1 MTSGKPVRIAV
12 IPAEVVRIGAMAST
26 LLEETR
32 RISVDETARRRLG
45 DIYGSSVREL
55 VTILPAALGAELDR
69 FALPFT
75 REPPAQ
81 DELRVA
87 QAQLV
92 GWLEGLF
99 HGIQFALYT
108 QEMTARSQLEEL
120 RRPAGQAAGHE
131 PIRSSSPY
139 L

>member
-1 MTSGKPVRIAV
+1 
-12 IPAEVVRIGAMAST
+12 VVRIGAMAST
-26 LLEETR
+26 LLEEAR
-32 RISVDETARRRLG
+32 RVSVDETARRRLG
-45 DIYGSSVREL
+45 DIYESSVREL
-55 VTILPAALGAELDR
+55 VTILPVALGTELGR
-69 FALPFT
+69 FALPFE
-75 REPPAQ
+75 REPPTQ

-99 HGIQFALYT
+99 HGIQLALFA
-108 QEMTARSQLEEL
+108 QEMAARSQLEEL
-120 RRPAGQAAGHE
+120 RQPAGQATGHE